1 MRPLR
6 PLELIGAG
14 LLLGAALG
22 MGYFLG
28 VPEATVT
35 RAGEPP
41 APGAALVPVVG
52 APAPD
57 FTLAAI
63 DGVSYTLSELR
74 GQVVVLNFWATWCTP
89 CRIEM
94 PMLQAR
100 YERDRENGLIVLGVN
115 FDEPAA
121 DVRLFGQELE
131 LSFPLLLD
139 PGAGV
144 QRLYRV
150 RGYPST
156 FVVDREGKLVA
167 EHIGLMSESQFDEYL
182 AQAGL
187 LP

>member
-1 MRPLR
+1 MRSLR
-6 PLELIGAG
+6 PLGLVGAG
-14 LLLGAALG
+14 ILLGAALG

-28 VPEATVT
+28 VPETAATSP
-35 RAGEPP
+35 AAPP
-41 APGAALVPVVG
+41 AAAAPLVPVVG

-57 FTLAAI
+57 FTLAAT
-63 DGVSYTLSELR
+63 DGVRYTLSELR
-74 GQVVVLNFWATWCTP
+74 GQIVVLNFWATWCTP

-121 DVRLFGQELE
+121 DVRLFGQELAI
-131 LSFPLLLD
+131 SFPLLLD
-139 PGAGV
+139 PGAEV

-156 FVVDREGKLVA
+156 FVIDREGKLVV
-167 EHIGLMSESQFDEYL
+167 EHIGLMSESQLDDYL
-182 AQAGL
+182 AKARL

>member
-6 PLELIGAG
+6 PLALVGAG

-28 VPEATVT
+28 VPDTTVT
-35 RAGEPP
+35 RPAEPP
-41 APGAALVPVVG
+41 AAGAALVPVVG

-57 FTLAAI
+57 FTLADP
-63 DGVSYTLSELR
+63 DGVRYTLSELR

-100 YERDRENGLIVLGVN
+100 YDRDRENGLIVLGVN

-121 DVRLFGQELE
+121 DVRLFGRELGI
-131 LSFPLLLD
+131 SFPLLLD

-156 FVVDREGKLVA
+156 FVVDREGKLVV
-167 EHIGLMSESQFDEYL
+167 EHIGLMSASQLDDYL
-182 AQAGL
+182 GQTGL
-187 LP
+187 VP